1 MFTETRK
8 GVNTEGARLG
18 IQRPG
23 RRAMI
28 RNGGQ
33 YRIVLVTCASIA
45 EARSIWRSVVE
56 KKLAACANIVPKVES
71 IYRWKGKVERA
82 QEVLVVMKTN
92 AKRLSELER
101 EVNRGHSYEVP
112 EFIVL
117 PVVAGS
123 REYLKWLGESVL

>member
-1 MFTETRK
+1 
-8 GVNTEGARLG
+8 
-18 IQRPG
+18 
-23 RRAMI
+23 MI

-45 EARSIWRSVVE
+45 EARSIGRSVVE
-56 KKLAACANIVPKVES
+56 KKLAACANIVPRVES

-82 QEVLVVMKTN
+82 QEVLVVMKTT

-101 EVNRGHSYEVP
+101 EVKRAHSYEVP

-123 REYLKWLGESVL
+123 HEYLQWLGESVL